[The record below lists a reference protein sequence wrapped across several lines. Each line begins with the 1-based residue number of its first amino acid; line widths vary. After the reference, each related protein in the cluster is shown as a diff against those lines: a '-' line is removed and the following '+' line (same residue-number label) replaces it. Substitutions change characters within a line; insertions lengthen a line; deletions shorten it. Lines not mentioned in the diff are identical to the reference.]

1 MVPAI
6 PFGRMPYLSEIQHR
20 RVLGPSGDEVG
31 RLLDVAVM
39 PREQFPV
46 VQWGIL
52 GTGGGERVIRWS
64 DAVIEPAHVRLRQ
77 RLDTMAPESLPAD
90 SLRLGRDLLDKQI
103 VDTHGAKVVRVNDL
117 QLEETSGQLRLVGAD
132 VGVRGLMRRVGA
144 EGAAE
149 RVVGL
154 VGKQLPRGIIPWHLV
169 EPLEQTHAAVR
180 LTVPHQKLALLHPA
194 DIADVVEEM
203 TADERRQ
210 VFEQLDVETA
220 AEALA
225 EVEPEMQV
233 AIVNDLEEGR
243 AADIL
248 DEMAPDEAADLLQDL
263 PEDRREELIDLMEEE
278 EGEDARGILAFPEDS
293 AGGIM
298 TTEVVAFP
306 GDITAQVA
314 IERLREMKPDPEQA
328 YYIYVTSGEG
338 KLEGVI
344 SLRDL
349 VVADP
354 QSALSSL
361 MDPHVLAVDAAASKE
376 DVASMIAKYD
386 LLALPVIDA
395 RRRLLGSV
403 TIDDV
408 VEIMLPRGWK
418 KRSLRSIAR

>member
-1 MVPAI
+1 
-6 PFGRMPYLSEIQHR
+6 MPYLSEIQHR
-20 RVLGPSGDEVG
+20 RVLGPGGDEVG

-77 RLDTMAPESLPAD
+77 RLDRIAPESLPAD
-90 SLRLGRDLLDKQI
+90 ALRLGRDLLDKQI

-117 QLEETSGQLRLVGAD
+117 QLEEASGQLRLVGAD

-144 EGAAE
+144 EGMAE

-154 VGKQLPRGIIPWHLV
+154 VGRRLPRGIIPWHLV
-169 EPLEQTHAAVR
+169 EPLEQAEAAVR

-203 TADERRQ
+203 TVDERRQ
-210 VFEQLDVETA
+210 VFEELDVETA
-220 AEALA
+220 AETLA
-225 EVEPEMQV
+225 EIEPEMQV

-263 PEDRREELIDLMEEE
+263 PKEQREELIELMDEE
-278 EGEDARGILAFPEDS
+278 EGEDARGILAYAEDS

-298 TTEVVAFP
+298 TTEVVSFP

-314 IERLREMKPDPEQA
+314 IERLRELKPDPEQA
-328 YYIYVTSGEG
+328 YYLYVVNGEG
-338 KLEGVI
+338 RLEGVI

-354 QSALSSL
+354 QSPLSGL
-361 MDPHVLAVDAAASKE
+361 MDPHVLAVDAGASKE

-386 LLALPVIDA
+386 LLAIPVIDA

>member
-1 MVPAI
+1 
-6 PFGRMPYLSEIQHR
+6 MPYLSEIQHR
-20 RVLGPSGDEVG
+20 RVLGPGGDEVG

-39 PREQFPV
+39 PKEQFPV

-64 DAVIEPAHVRLRQ
+64 DAVIEPAHVRLRR
-77 RLDTMAPESLPAD
+77 RLDRIEPESLPPDA
-90 SLRLGRDLLDKQI
+90 LRLGRDLLDKQI

-117 QLEETSGQLRLVGAD
+117 QLEESSGQLRLVGAD

-144 EGAAE
+144 EGVAE

-154 VGKQLPRGIIPWHLV
+154 VGRRLPRGIIPWHLV
-169 EPLEQTHAAVR
+169 EPLEEPEAAVR

-203 TADERRQ
+203 TVDERRQ

-225 EVEPEMQV
+225 EIEPEMQV
-233 AIVNDLEEGR
+233 AIVNDLDEGR

-263 PEDRREELIDLMEEE
+263 PEERREELIELMEEE
-278 EGEDARGILAFPEDS
+278 EGEDARGIMAFPEDS
-293 AGGIM
+293 AGGMM
-298 TTEVVAFP
+298 TTEVVSFP
-306 GDITAQVA
+306 GEITAQVA
-314 IERLREMKPDPEQA
+314 IERLRELKPDPEQA
-328 YYIYVTSGEG
+328 YYLYVVNGEG
-338 KLEGVI
+338 KLEGII

-354 QSALSSL
+354 QTALSGL
-361 MDPHVLAVDAAASKE
+361 MDPHVLAVDAGASKE
-376 DVASMIAKYD
+376 DVAAMIAKYD

>member
-1 MVPAI
+1 
-6 PFGRMPYLSEIQHR
+6 MPYLSEIQHR
-20 RVLGPSGDEVG
+20 RVLEPGGDEVG

-77 RLDTMAPESLPAD
+77 RLEKMAPESLPAD
-90 SLRLGRDLLDKQI
+90 ALRLGRDLLDKQI

-144 EGAAE
+144 EGVAE

-154 VGKQLPRGIIPWHLV
+154 VGRKLPRGIIPWHLV
-169 EPLEQTHAAVR
+169 EPLERSEAAVR

-203 TADERRQ
+203 TVDERRQ

-220 AEALA
+220 AETLA
-225 EVEPEMQV
+225 EIEPEMQV

-263 PEDRREELIDLMEEE
+263 PAQQREELIELMEEE
-278 EGEDARGILAFPEDS
+278 EGEDVEGILAFPEDS

-306 GDITAQVA
+306 GHITAQVA
-314 IERLREMKPDPEQA
+314 IERLRELKPDPEQA
-328 YYIYVTSGEG
+328 YYLYVVNGEG

-354 QSALSSL
+354 PSPLSEI
-361 MDPHVLAVDAAASKE
+361 MDPHVLAVDAGASKE

-408 VEIMLPRGWK
+408 VELMLPRGWK

>member
-1 MVPAI
+1 
-6 PFGRMPYLSEIQHR
+6 MPYLSEIQHR
-20 RVLGPSGDEVG
+20 RVLGPGGDEVG

-52 GTGGGERVIRWS
+52 GTDGGERVIRWS

-77 RLDTMAPESLPAD
+77 RLDKIAPESLPPDA
-90 SLRLGRDLLDKQI
+90 LRLGRDLLDKQI

-144 EGAAE
+144 EGVAE

-154 VGKQLPRGIIPWHLV
+154 VGRRLPRGIIPWHLV
-169 EPLEQTHAAVR
+169 EPLEQAEAAVR

-203 TADERRQ
+203 TVDERRQ

-225 EVEPEMQV
+225 EIEPEMQV

-248 DEMAPDEAADLLQDL
+248 EEMAPDEAADLLQDL
-263 PEDRREELIDLMEEE
+263 PEAQREELIDLMEQE
-278 EGEDARGILAFPEDS
+278 EGEDARGILAYAEDS

-306 GDITAQVA
+306 GDITAHVA
-314 IERLREMKPDPEQA
+314 IERLRELKPDPEQA
-328 YYIYVTSGEG
+328 YYLYVVNGEG

-354 QSALSSL
+354 QSLLSSL
-361 MDPHVLAVDAAASKE
+361 MDPRVLAVDAGASKE